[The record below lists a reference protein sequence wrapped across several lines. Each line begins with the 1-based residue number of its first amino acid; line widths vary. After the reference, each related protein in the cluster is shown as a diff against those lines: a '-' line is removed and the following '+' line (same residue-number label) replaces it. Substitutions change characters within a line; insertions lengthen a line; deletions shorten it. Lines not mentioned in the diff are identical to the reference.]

1 MDSAEP
7 RIPIGNVTGSYN
19 FNNKS
24 VGVTKVGEENGA
36 SRGESSLTSVYD
48 GSPHM
53 TAETG
58 SKRVAITSEVET
70 KRPSTTQEI
79 FFASTTTD
87 NVSAHQDDDK
97 PNSTPASEPQPSKN
111 SNVSTKVDAPIISSN
126 VNELPEIEVDSDV
139 RPLLLEQWSH
149 I

>member
-1 MDSAEP
+1 MDSTEP
-7 RIPIGNVTGSYN
+7 RIPIGNVTGSYT

-24 VGVTKVGEENGA
+24 VGVTEVAEEYGV

-58 SKRVAITSEVET
+58 SKRVAVTSEVQKEPPSIAQET
-70 KRPSTTQEI
+70 S
-79 FFASTTTD
+79 FASTTTD

-97 PNSTPASEPQPSKN
+97 TNSTPASEPQPSKN

-126 VNELPEIEVDSDV
+126 LDELPEMGVDSDV
-139 RPLLLEQWSH
+139 GPLLLKQ
-149 I
+149 